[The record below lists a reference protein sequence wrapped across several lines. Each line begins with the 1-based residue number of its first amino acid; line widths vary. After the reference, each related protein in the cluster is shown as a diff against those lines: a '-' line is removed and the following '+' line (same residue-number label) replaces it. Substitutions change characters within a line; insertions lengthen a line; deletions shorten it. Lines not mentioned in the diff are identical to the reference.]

1 MYSRATSSGLKID
14 GAAANAWEKNQKG
27 GTESAPPS

>member
-1 MYSRATSSGLKID
+1 VVLKID
-14 GAAANAWEKNQKG
+14 GVAANAWEKNQKG